1 LKPTVKV
8 QLKGFWPFSIL
19 NGGIAMTVDY
29 NILAKD
35 YDLTRTANI
44 NTINCFAAEIPLD
57 GKTILDFGCGTGNF
71 AYAIKKLTTADIYGV
86 EPSDGMREKSQAKG
100 LDVRCGDHT
109 AIPYDDYFFDFIYMT
124 DVIHHVPDLKMM
136 FAEFNRVLKPGG
148 LVCILTESHRQLETR
163 FWVKYFPTTVAVE
176 KKRYPDIPDI
186 VNAAKT
192 ARLNKYKVIVTDT
205 DSEITISED
214 FVKLV
219 ENKGYSMF
227 RLIEETDYQAG
238 LAAMKS
244 NFESNAVIQNNHGE
258 TLLWLKKEGLK

>member
-1 LKPTVKV
+1 MA
-8 QLKGFWPFSIL
+8 I
-19 NGGIAMTVDY
+19 DY

-44 NTINCFAAEIPLD
+44 NIINLFAAELPLD

-86 EPSDGMREKSQAKG
+86 EPSDGMREKALVKEIDARS
-100 LDVRCGDHT
+100 GDHSY
-109 AIPYDDYFFDFIYMT
+109 IPFEDNFFDFIYMT
-124 DVIHHVPDLKMM
+124 DVIHHVPNIEMM
-136 FAEFNRVLKPGG
+136 FTGFRRVLKPGG

-163 FWVKYFPTTVAVE
+163 FWVKYFPTTVEVE
-176 KKRYPDIPDI
+176 KKRYPDIPEI
-186 VNAAKT
+186 INAAKT
-192 ARLNKYKVIVTDT
+192 AGLDEYKVVTADAG
-205 DSEITISED
+205 SEFIISED

-238 LAAMKS
+238 LAALKKD
-244 NFESNAVIQNNHGE
+244 FENKTIIHNNHGE
-258 TLLWLKKEGLK
+258 TLLWLRKGA

>member
-1 LKPTVKV
+1 
-8 QLKGFWPFSIL
+8 
-19 NGGIAMTVDY
+19 MVDY
-29 NILAKD
+29 NILVKD

-44 NTINCFAAEIPLD
+44 NTINRFAAEILLD

-71 AYAIKKLTTADIYGV
+71 AYAIKKLTTAEIYGV

-100 LDVRCGDHT
+100 LDVRYGDHT
-109 AIPYDDYFFDFIYMT
+109 AIPFDASFFDFIYMT

-176 KKRYPDIPDI
+176 KKRYPDISDI
-186 VNAAKT
+186 VTAANKNG
-192 ARLNKYKVIVTDT
+192 LNEYKVIVTDK
-205 DSEITISED
+205 DSEFTISED
-214 FVKLV
+214 FINLV

-227 RLIEETDYQAG
+227 RLIEEVDYQVG

-244 NFESNAVIQNNHGE
+244 DFKNKVIIQNNHGE
-258 TLLWLKKEGLK
+258 TLLWLKRGSTI